1 MLRLLP
7 ARLCVGMVGTIL
19 AVTPQDRR
27 TGRNKPGDDPMV
39 AHHPTE
45 GRQPGRWVATAGD
58 GKPRGGGIYLPV
70 GAAAC
75 VHPQGWLLPVTQ
87 RRLISQ
93 WEGREIM
100 LRSPI

>member
-1 MLRLLP
+1 
-7 ARLCVGMVGTIL
+7 
-19 AVTPQDRR
+19 
-27 TGRNKPGDDPMV
+27 MV

-45 GRQPGRWVATAGD
+45 RRQPGRWVATAGD
-58 GKPRGGGIYLPV
+58 GKPRGGGIYLSV